1 IGSAPVYSGS
11 GLFGHATNQYTFQ
24 VRLGS
29 LVGKASDHESWSPRL
44 KPWPMHVFS
53 YYKQMS

>member
-1 IGSAPVYSGS
+1 MGSAPVYSDS
-11 GLFGHATNQYTFQ
+11 GPSGHATNQYAFQ
-24 VRLGS
+24 VHL
-29 LVGKASDHESWSPRL
+29 APDHESWSPRF

>member
-1 IGSAPVYSGS
+1 MRFAPVHSGS
-11 GLFGHATNQYTFQ
+11 GPSGHATNQYAFQ

-29 LVGKASDHESWSPRL
+29 LVGKAPDHESWSPRF